1 MYDFSNYKP
10 SPEEIKKN
18 AEKQEKIKNERL
30 EKQKQQQKEIEK
42 KRLLEREEESK
53 RLSELYTS
61 ISTTMMSAPEEL
73 EPEDL
78 NLIYQSVM
86 KITKGKKMDSNER
99 KLAWSA
105 LNIPALKAF
114 IEIRN
119 SGMSLASQ
127 NKILEKLGVEL
138 SEISQKTNT
147 VKAGS
152 LFAGMAAAKH
162 LGESFAEDFGGD
174 EG

>member
-10 SPEEIKKN
+10 SPEEVKKN
-18 AEKQEKIKNERL
+18 ADKQERLKNERL
-30 EKQKQQQKEIEK
+30 ERQRKEK
-42 KRLLEREEESK
+42 KEREEQ
-53 RLSELYTS
+53 RLVEEKEQSEILSQLYGS
-61 ISTTMMSAPEEL
+61 ISATMMSAPENL

-78 NLIYQSVM
+78 DLIYKSVM
-86 KITKGKKMDSNER
+86 RITKGEEMDANER
-99 KLAWSA
+99 KLAWNA

-119 SGMSLASQ
+119 SGKSLASQ

-162 LGESFAEDFGGD
+162 LGESFAGDFGGGED
-174 EG
+174 

>member
-10 SPEEIKKN
+10 SPEEVKKN
-18 AEKQEKIKNERL
+18 EEKQERLKNERL
-30 EKQKQQQKEIEK
+30 ERQRKEK
-42 KRLLEREEESK
+42 KEREEQ
-53 RLSELYTS
+53 RLVEEKEQSEILSQLYGS
-61 ISTTMMSAPEEL
+61 ISATMMSTPENL

-78 NLIYQSVM
+78 DLIYKSVM
-86 KITKGKKMDSNER
+86 RITKGEKMDANER
-99 KLAWSA
+99 KLAWNA

-119 SGMSLASQ
+119 SGKSLASQ

-162 LGESFAEDFGGD
+162 LGESFAGDFGGGED
-174 EG
+174 